1 MKINKFEKK
10 QINLNNNYYINKKD
24 NCNKFNLDSLYEIEH
39 FLCTLRNT
47 CKCIDLYKFLK

>member
-47 CKCIDLYKFLK
+47 CKCIDLHKFLK

>member
-1 MKINKFEKK
+1 MEINKFEKK
-10 QINLNNNYYINKKD
+10 QINFNNTSCLNKKD
-24 NCNKFNLDSLYEIEH
+24 NCSKFNLNSLYEIEH